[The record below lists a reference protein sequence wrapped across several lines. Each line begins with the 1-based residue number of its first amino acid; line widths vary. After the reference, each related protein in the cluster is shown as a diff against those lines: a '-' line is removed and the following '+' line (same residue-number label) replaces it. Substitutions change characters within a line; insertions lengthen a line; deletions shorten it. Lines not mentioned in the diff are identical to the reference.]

1 MNKTSLGFVLIFI
14 LLTSYNP
21 KFNFSGNQNLKIK
34 KIIIENTFNLE
45 KEKLIKDLNFVYQQ
59 NLFLLDISEVEK
71 TLKKETFVQSF
82 SLKKIYPDSLKIII
96 NEKKPIAILIHKE
109 KKFYI
114 SNKGELIN
122 YINLERYKDLPVVLG
137 KLSEFNLLFKNLKKV
152 NFDIK
157 SIKSFYFFKS
167 GRWDLTLNNDKLI
180 KLPNENYLFSLQNF
194 IDSKNDINFYK
205 NKVFDYRIKGQLI
218 LKK

>member
-1 MNKTSLGFVLIFI
+1 MNKTFLGFVLIFI

>member
-1 MNKTSLGFVLIFI
+1 MNKTFLGFVLIFI

-82 SLKKIYPDSLKIII
+82 SLKIYPDSLKIII

-157 SIKSFYFFKS
+157 SIKSFYFLS
-167 GRWDLTLNNDKLI
+167 QGDGI
-180 KLPNENYLFSLQNF
+180 
-194 IDSKNDINFYK
+194 
-205 NKVFDYRIKGQLI
+205 
-218 LKK
+218 

>member
-21 KFNFSGNQNLKIK
+21 KFNFSVNQNLKIK

-71 TLKKETFVQSF
+71 TLKKETFIQSF

-122 YINLERYKDLPVVLG
+122 YINLERYKNLPVVLG

>member
-1 MNKTSLGFVLIFI
+1 M
-14 LLTSYNP
+14 
-21 KFNFSGNQNLKIK
+21 
-34 KIIIENTFNLE
+34 
-45 KEKLIKDLNFVYQQ
+45 
-59 NLFLLDISEVEK
+59 
-71 TLKKETFVQSF
+71 
-82 SLKKIYPDSLKIII
+82 
-96 NEKKPIAILIHKE
+96 
-109 KKFYI
+109 
-114 SNKGELIN
+114 
-122 YINLERYKDLPVVLG
+122 
-137 KLSEFNLLFKNLKKV
+137 SEFNLLFKNLKNL